1 MQVSSDIQQDVR
13 DALSRIVRIEGALAA
28 LSYNALQQQSLA
40 TSAQQ
45 NHAESIEALRM
56 EVRDVVQMHR
66 NTQASIQDLALSHR
80 ELIASVAT
88 VQDSVGSPSLN
99 GSSHGSLQGSLH
111 SSSSQSSSDNSICS
125 FAGCVFNSASKG
137 CSAGKSLR
145 HMQVCPCCPTQTCR
159 YLAIAEH
166 MLLFQQAPRVTET
179 DTCCWCGDPF
189 EADASRDVRSRHRSK
204 CHAAAILDLKNP
216 EVKDRRIKVLSA
228 TWSPLLGTP
237 SKRVFG
243 QADAEGSS
251 QEDGSCFSPPRTGL
265 EPVFLAFELQSLSD
279 SGCAFAAHSAFTAL
293 TGCVN
298 LDDID

>member
-45 NHAESIEALRM
+45 HNAEIIEALRL
-56 EVRDVVQMHR
+56 EVREVVQMHR
-66 NTQASIQDLALSHR
+66 HTQDAIQDLALSQR
-80 ELIASVAT
+80 ELIASVAS
-88 VQDSVGSPSLN
+88 VHDSVGSTSC
-99 GSSHGSLQGSLH
+99 HGSLQ

-228 TWSPLLGTP
+228 TWTPPLGTP
-237 SKRVFG
+237 SKRVFD
-243 QADAEGSS
+243 QASAEGSS
-251 QEDGSCFSPPRTGL
+251 QEEDLIFLPPPTPMGL
-265 EPVFLAFELQSLSD
+265 ANAFTACDLQSLSD
-279 SGCAFAAHSAFTAL
+279 DDFDFAALTAFAAQS
-293 TGCVN
+293 GSGN
-298 LDDID
+298 LDGLD

>member
-28 LSYNALQQQSLA
+28 LSYNALQQQTLA

-45 NHAESIEALRM
+45 HQSDIIEALRV

-66 NTQASIQDLALSHR
+66 HTQESIQDLALSQR
-80 ELIASVAT
+80 ALIASVAS
-88 VQDSVGSPSLN
+88 VHDSVGTPSL
-99 GSSHGSLQGSLH
+99 HGSLQ
-111 SSSSQSSSDNSICS
+111 SSSSHSSSDNSICS
-125 FAGCVFNSASKG
+125 FAGCLLDSASKG

-189 EADASRDVRSRHRSK
+189 EADASRDARSRHRSK

-243 QADAEGSS
+243 QADADGSS
-251 QEDGSCFSPPRTGL
+251 QEDGPCFSPPRTGL

-279 SGCAFAAHSAFTAL
+279 DDFAFAAHSAFTAL
-293 TGCVN
+293 TGSRN
-298 LDDID
+298 LDDVD